1 MELYNSENMPLSNNP
16 QLKAVQE
23 KIMNGETLTIS
34 DKRIAGRDHPVK
46 DINGYQLKPDHAYRA
61 ISYEMFEM
69 YKENGMIIGMEDN
82 DEYYEFEENGIKYNN
97 NKGINWYLGGVAL
110 KYGDIVL
117 ECPADKRY
125 FIPAFDNGCTMS
137 FDPTVRFLKSS
148 GSKNPIPIHM
158 ITRVFDVRNLKE
170 KNFQEYIKAK
180 QLDKQ
185 DLIQLR
191 EQIKSN
197 TTFNEHEDINFM
209 DKTVSDL
216 KRK

>member
-1 MELYNSENMPLSNNP
+1 MELYNSEKMPLSNNP
-16 QLKAVQE
+16 QLRVVQE
-23 KIMNGETLTIS
+23 KIINGESLTIA

-46 DINGYQLKPDHAYRA
+46 YINGYQLKPDHAYRA

-69 YKENGMIIGMEDN
+69 YKEKGMVIGMEDN
-82 DEYYEFEENGIKYNN
+82 DEYYEYQENGIIYNN

-148 GSKNPIPIHM
+148 GTKNPIPIDM
-158 ITRVFDVRNLKE
+158 ITRVFDVKKLKE
-170 KNFQEYIKAK
+170 NNLQEYLKTT
-180 QLDKQ
+180 QLNKQ

-191 EQIKSN
+191 EQITSA
-197 TTFNEHEDINFM
+197 TTFNKNEDINFTEE
-209 DKTVSDL
+209 TVTDL